1 MQWDSKEVCVR
12 DIFYAATFCFV
23 LEIFALLGGFYS
35 LTLLTPLPVN
45 TFVRGAIFTLG
56 VMGFTVGA
64 RYFKIFIRMLAAES
78 GTSLFIN
85 AEDLKLLLTSYF
97 RHLEL
102 RASAYVQIYKIRTKK
117 TPHA

>member
-23 LEIFALLGGFYS
+23 LEIFAL
-35 LTLLTPLPVN
+35 LPVN

-64 RYFKIFIRMLAAES
+64 RYFKIFIRILAAES